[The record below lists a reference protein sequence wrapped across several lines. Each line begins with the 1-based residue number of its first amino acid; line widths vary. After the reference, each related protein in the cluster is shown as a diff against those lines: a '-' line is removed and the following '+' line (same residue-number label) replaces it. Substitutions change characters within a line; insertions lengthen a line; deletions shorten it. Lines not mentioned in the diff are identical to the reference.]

1 MMKTIEI
8 ILASGS
14 PRRKEILD
22 KLKLYPRI
30 IMPDIDESHKP
41 NEKPHA
47 LVHRLSYEKAYA
59 VAKNLD
65 QGLIIGSDTIVVVD
79 NQILTQPKTAE
90 EAKAML
96 TAISGRTHQVLT
108 GMTLIYQPNHEV
120 FTQVAMTNVI
130 MNPLTPDWIND
141 YVATGE
147 PMDKAGAYGIQGIGA
162 TLVNRIDGEYSTVVG
177 LSVQTLMDGFK
188 SLNLNYFDLIK
199 QDEM

>member
-1 MMKTIEI
+1 MMNSIEI

-30 IMPDIDESHKP
+30 IQPDIDESHKP

-65 QGLIIGSDTIVVVD
+65 RGLIIGSDTIVVID
-79 NQILTQPKTAE
+79 HQILTQPKTTA

-130 MNPLTPDWIND
+130 MNPLTDAWIDN

-162 TLVNRIDGEYSTVVG
+162 TLVNRIDGEYNTVVG
-177 LSVQTLMDGFK
+177 LSVQTLMDGFR

-199 QDEM
+199 QDQS